1 MRFHGPRGGRFI
13 ETRSGRFH
21 GPQWPSQKYAQTPTI
36 GDADAEPRQLRSDRR
51 HQLRLGTGGLSLTVA
66 SSVTLPTVPFKAIVT
81 AAGEA
86 SNQTNSE
93 IINVTAASTSGG
105 TTTLTI
111 ERAAEGPMAARNIT
125 SGDQFYAW
133 ITVGVLDALG
143 NINNANGAIGVPWKQ
158 ATCTVWEGSTALET
172 ASTADLEAGM
182 PLEGNWVGPNAAVDE
197 IVSATLVKMTRPAD
211 HRYGRTPCVTTNGSN
226 EVTVGEPSGTEGLAR
241 WLGV

>member
-1 MRFHGPRGGRFI
+1 MPNLANCAL
-13 ETRSGRFH
+13 TAVTNS
-21 GPQWPSQKYAQTPTI
+21 P
-36 GDADAEPRQLRSDRR
+36 
-51 HQLRLGTGGLSLTVA
+51 GTGGLSLTVA

-86 SNQTNSE
+86 SKQTNSE

-143 NINNANGAIGVPWKQ
+143 NINNANGAISVPWKQ

-172 ASTADLEAGM
+172 TSTAGLEAGM

-211 HRYGRTPCVTTNGSN
+211 HGFGRTPCVTTNGSN
-226 EVTVGEPSGTEGLAR
+226 EVTVGEPSGTEGLHVGWACVGPASR
-241 WLGV
+241 SIPRSPKSKPEIRSCFRTTRPPPLQRSL